1 MLIGKCSAAA
11 LDCLSNVFKQD
22 LLPILLPLLKETLSS
37 PQWEIKESGI
47 LALGAVAEGQFT
59 TIVETIITV
68 LFYRLYGRHYSS
80 LARASSISYWLPRR
94 SKGLWII
101 VNKLLLRVYV
111 IRFWLGLLP
120 AGH

>member
-1 MLIGKCSAAA
+1 MFVVSLGKCSAAA

-59 TIVETIITV
+59 IVVETQ
-68 LFYRLYGRHYSS
+68 LLS
-80 LARASSISYWLPRR
+80 LLVQVAWL
-94 SKGLWII
+94 
-101 VNKLLLRVYV
+101 V
-111 IRFWLGLLP
+111 
-120 AGH
+120 

>member
-47 LALGAVAEGQFT
+47 LALGAVAEGQL
-59 TIVETIITV
+59 TIVMKT
-68 LFYRLYGRHYSS
+68 
-80 LARASSISYWLPRR
+80 
-94 SKGLWII
+94 
-101 VNKLLLRVYV
+101 LLLPFCFTGCMTG
-111 IRFWLGLLP
+111 IIPNLPGLLP
-120 AGH
+120 FLVSCLEDPKVCWLLRSSCC